1 MSIII
6 AAVPYIDTVE
16 PIMAPGLLKAILKE
30 KNIESTAIDLNI
42 EIIKFISDNPNK
54 QKILDFFFSQIVH
67 DQVIDDL
74 ISCIEYC
81 SNRILEKKPKLVA
94 LSLLCY
100 SCQIF
105 TRWLCA
111 DIKQKSPGVRIVIGG
126 TGIKNFVAD
135 NNNSYFEQLKKIG
148 LIDDYIFG
156 DGDVSFYEYVKGTTD
171 FPGINSTQWIP
182 INDLSLVPYPDYSD
196 YDFDLYDVPVIPLND
211 SRGCIKNCE
220 FCDIIEHWKKYQ
232 FRSAE
237 SIFSEILYQIKK
249 YGIYRFAFRNS
260 LTNGNMKEFKK
271 LLDLI
276 CQYNQDKEKDQQ
288 ISWSGYFIIREPK
301 HHPLDL
307 WEKLKL
313 SNADLLLG
321 VESIIFKVRHAM
333 GKTFNDE
340 DLDYHLEMSK
350 KFEVPIGLLMIV
362 AYPTETLADFE
373 YTKQWFRNKKQYA
386 KYIKFVNL
394 SFASILPGTQL
405 SRRSDEYGIK
415 KGKLPSIW
423 INQNLQITSED
434 RIKYLI
440 ELEKICR
447 DECGFVTLT
456 SEQTIEHTNDSN
468 LY

>member
-1 MSIII
+1 MSIVI
-6 AAVPYIDTVE
+6 AAVPYIDTME
-16 PIMAPGLLKAILKE
+16 PIMAPGLLKGVLKE
-30 KNIESTAIDLNI
+30 KGIESTAIDLNI
-42 EIIKFISDNPNK
+42 EIIQFIDKNQNK
-54 QKILDFFFSQIVH
+54 QKILDFFFSQIIHQEVVT
-67 DQVIDDL
+67 DI
-74 ISCIEYC
+74 INCINYC
-81 SNRILEKKPKLVA
+81 STRILEKNPKLVA

-111 DIKQKSPGVRIVIGG
+111 DLKQKKPDVRIVIGG

-135 NNNSYFEQLKKIG
+135 DNDSFFVQLKSLE

-156 DGDVSFYEYVKGTTD
+156 DGDISFYEYVKGSVD
-171 FPGINSTQWIP
+171 FPGVNSTKWVP
-182 INDLSLVPYPDYSD
+182 VSDLNSIPYPDYSD
-196 YDFDLYDVPVIPLND
+196 YNFNLYKVPIIPLND

-237 SIFSEILYQIKK
+237 NVFAEILHQINR
-249 YGIYRFAFRNS
+249 YNIYRFAFRNS

-276 CQYNQDKEKDQQ
+276 CDYNLGKERDQQ

-301 HHPLDL
+301 HHPPEL

-321 VESIIFKVRHAM
+321 VESIIYKVRHAM

-350 KFEVPIGLLMIV
+350 QYRVPISLLMIV
-362 AYPTETLADFE
+362 AYPTETFDDFE
-373 YTKQWFRNKKQYA
+373 YTKQWFRSKKDYA
-386 KYIKFVNL
+386 ECINFVNL

-423 INQNLQITSED
+423 INQNLKITSED
-434 RIKYLI
+434 RIKYLL

-447 DECGFVTLT
+447 DECGFITMT
-456 SEQTIEHTNDSN
+456 SEQTIEHTNDET

>member
-1 MSIII
+1 MTIIV

-16 PIMAPGLLKAILKE
+16 PIMAPGLLKAVLKE

-42 EIIKFISDNPNK
+42 EIIKFISGSQNK

-67 DQVIDDL
+67 DEVIDDL
-74 ISCIEYC
+74 ISCINYC
-81 SNRILEKKPKLVA
+81 SNRILEKNPKIVA

-111 DIKQKSPGVRIVIGG
+111 DIKQKNPGVKIVIGG

-135 NNNSYFEQLKKIG
+135 DNDSYFKQLKSLG

-156 DGDVSFYEYVKGTTD
+156 DGEVSFLEYVKGSTD
-171 FPGINSTQWIP
+171 FPGINSTQWTP
-182 INDLSLVPYPDYSD
+182 IADLNSIPYPDYSD
-196 YDFDLYDVPVIPLND
+196 YDFDLYEMPVIPLND

-237 SIFSEILYQIKK
+237 NVFAEILHQISR
-249 YGIYRFAFRNS
+249 YNRYRFAFRNS

-276 CQYNQDKEKDQQ
+276 CQYNQDKEKSQQ

-301 HHPLDL
+301 HHPPEL
-307 WEKLKL
+307 WEKLKG
-313 SNADLLLG
+313 SNADLQLG
-321 VESIIFKVRHAM
+321 IESIIFKVRHAM

-350 KFEVPIGLLMIV
+350 QYEVPIALLIIV
-362 AYPTETLADFE
+362 AYPTETFDDFE
-373 YTKQWFRNKKQYA
+373 YTKAWFRNKKQYA
-386 KYIKFVNL
+386 KYVTFVNL

-423 INQNLQITSED
+423 INQNLKITSED
-434 RIKYLI
+434 RIKYLT
-440 ELEKICR
+440 ELEKVCR

-456 SEQTIEHTNDSN
+456 SEQTIEHTNDSE